1 MSDLRPITERLSVPS
16 RQLTAPGP
24 DEAQLQALLSAAIR
38 VPDHGR
44 LNPFRLLLIRGE
56 QGGRLGEQLAQ
67 IHARIDPQVPAGV
80 LAKDRE
86 RFGSAPLVVT
96 VVARLTRGHK
106 VPEAEQ
112 RLTAG
117 CVAYNL
123 LLGAQALG
131 FGAQWL
137 TGWPA
142 YAREVA
148 AVLGLGENEEIVG
161 FIHIGSVRI
170 PAMEHARPALADLL
184 GEWNG

>member
-1 MSDLRPITERLSVPS
+1 MSDLRTVTERLSVPS
-16 RQLTAPGP
+16 RQLTEPGP
-24 DEAQLQALLSAAIR
+24 DQAQLQALLTAAVR

-56 QGGRLGEQLAQ
+56 QGRRLGEQLAQ
-67 IHARIDPQVPAGV
+67 IHARTEPSVPPGV

-86 RFGSAPLVVT
+86 RFAAAPLVVT
-96 VVARLTRGHK
+96 VVARLVRGHK
-106 VPEAEQ
+106 VPEIEQ

-142 YAREVA
+142 YEREVA
-148 AVLGLGENEEIVG
+148 ALLGLSEDEEIVG
-161 FIHIGSVRI
+161 FVHIGSVRM

-184 GEWNG
+184 SEWNG

>member
-1 MSDLRPITERLSVPS
+1 MSDLRPINERLSVPS
-16 RQLTAPGP
+16 RQLTGPGP
-24 DEAQLQALLSAAIR
+24 DETQLQALLTAAIR

-56 QGGRLGEQLAQ
+56 RGRLLGEQLAQ
-67 IHARIDPQVPAGV
+67 IHARIEPDVSAGV

-86 RFGSAPLVVT
+86 RFGAAPLVVT

-148 AVLGLGENEEIVG
+148 AVLGLAENEEIVG
-161 FIHIGSVRI
+161 FVHVGSVRM
-170 PAMEHARPALADLL
+170 PAMEHARPVLADLL
-184 GEWNG
+184 SEWNG